1 MNFTAA
7 LLLAAMLVGPE
18 RPAAAP
24 AYGPA
29 YGTQYPHTLLT
40 NGTDFV
46 AIWTGMDGVH
56 AAAVD
61 ERGAVSPTPSRALF
75 QGQYVQGTWAGDAYL
90 LAWYSENRALTA
102 RMNRDAQLISAPV
115 PLAVGDA
122 VPVAMATSGS
132 HTLIVLSRYLDMTA
146 VLVGPDGQVV
156 QGNIAIPSE
165 MRPYTVAAVAVDG
178 GFVVATIETTYAP
191 VASTTARAV
200 RISADGVVGSSVKL
214 IEGLPHNVNSID
226 AAAKGDRA
234 GIAFVARRNTPAG
247 PQRLYAFTVDAHTL
261 AATAHAPR
269 MVVGDDPQVVP
280 TPGGFAAGMIE
291 YQQNAPLL
299 LTTIPFETGERHAT
313 ELATSAPGGDLRMAS
328 NGRTVMSV
336 WRDYR
341 FSPPYNYSTTN
352 MFGIA
357 FDATATQTETGV
369 LPVAISGVAQ
379 GHPAIASAGATSLV
393 AWMDLTRT
401 VQGNVMVRRFDARG
415 NPLDS
420 APIALVTDVDVQQQP
435 VVAFT
440 GEVWIVVWRVVL
452 NENGNTRS
460 YMRRVARNGA
470 VLDPQPVDLGPGA
483 AIAAASNGTV
493 TLLAFDRQ
501 LLRFSR
507 AGERLETIA
516 LPETVWGGVLA
527 SNGSDFLL
535 VWMEGSDWWQFPSPN
550 YVDLH
555 AIRLD
560 ASGHP
565 VGARIDVA
573 TSPANERSPVV
584 ASNGTDFLIA
594 YAHIAGDERVV
605 RAKRVLREGVLA
617 DHTALQPG
625 SLVGRGE
632 LSYAIAPREDGYAA
646 VFVRGV
652 DGLRAALDTVALD
665 ARGVPAEEPVT
676 LGITNWYSW
685 SPSTAIAS
693 TMVAYTRTDPA
704 LGDVE
709 RVFVRGLGGEPPR
722 RRAIRR

>member
-1 MNFTAA
+1 MNITAA

-40 NGTDFV
+40 DGTDFL
-46 AIWTGMDGVH
+46 ALWTGMDGVH

-61 ERGAVSPTPSRALF
+61 ERGAVRPTPSRALF
-75 QGQYVQGTWAGDAYL
+75 QGQYVQGTWTGDAYL
-90 LAWYSENRALTA
+90 LAWYFENRVLTA

-146 VLVGPDGQVV
+146 ILVGPDGQVV
-156 QGNIAIPSE
+156 RGNIAIPAE
-165 MRPYTVAAVAVDG
+165 TRPYAVAAVAVDG
-178 GFVVATIETTYAP
+178 GFLIATIETTYAP
-191 VASTTARAV
+191 VAATTARAI
-200 RISADGVVGSSVKL
+200 RISAEGAVESSVKL
-214 IEGLPHNVNSID
+214 IERLPHNVNSID

-247 PQRLYAFTVDAHTL
+247 PQRLYTFTVDAHTL

-291 YQQNAPLL
+291 YQTNAPLL
-299 LTTIPFETGERHAT
+299 LTTIPFDTGERHAT
-313 ELATSAPGGDLRMAS
+313 ELATSAPGSDLRMAS
-328 NGRTVMSV
+328 NGQTVMSV

-341 FSPPYNYSTTN
+341 FSPPYSYSTTN

-357 FDATATQTETGV
+357 FDATATRTETGV

-379 GHPAIASAGATSLV
+379 GHPAIASAGTTSLV

-420 APIALVTDVDVQQQP
+420 APTALVADVAVQQP

-452 NENGNTRS
+452 NENGNARS

-507 AGERLETIA
+507 AGERLETIT

-535 VWMEGSDWWQFPSPN
+535 VWTEGSDWWQFPSPN
-550 YVDLH
+550 YIDVH

-573 TSPANERSPVV
+573 TSPANELSPVV

-594 YAHIAGDERVV
+594 YAHIAGEERVV
-605 RAKRVLREGVLA
+605 RAKRVLREGALA

-632 LSYAIAPREDGYAA
+632 MSYSVAPREDGYAA
-646 VFVRGV
+646 VFVRGI
-652 DGLRAALDTVALD
+652 DGRTAALDTVALD

-709 RVFVRGLGGEPPR
+709 RVFVRSLGGEPPR
-722 RRAIRR
+722 RRAMRR